1 MNQQSDHL
9 DTVMSRTKAVF
20 VTALILCAL
29 MWLLAGCGTL
39 FPNFTAAVAPQS
51 TEMVGMALLADFQMW
66 IETVGGLF
74 AFLFGG

>member
-1 MNQQSDHL
+1 MSQQSDHL
-9 DTVMSRTKAVF
+9 DTVMKHAWQILAACLVICVWMF
-20 VTALILCAL
+20 V
-29 MWLLAGCGTL
+29 LAGCGTL